1 MYNNIFKTAVIDC
14 DVSHRFIKSVTHP
27 LSFPCQGKDVFPV
40 LSKGRIRV
48 GLPINKGNR
57 TISSI
62 LS

>member
-27 LSFPCQGKDVFPV
+27 LSFPCQGCVFPA
-40 LSKGRIRV
+40 LSKGRVRV
-48 GLPINKGNR
+48 GLPINKGTR
-57 TISSI
+57 AISSI